1 MINQFKI
8 VFLKEIKDAIRDKR
22 AIMAVLSYALL
33 VPAFLGFV
41 GWLVTLDQPVESVKT
56 RVAIANMQ
64 AAPGLVAYV
73 EKNGIEVIESNYSE
87 ADRAQIPE
95 GAEALLIIPE
105 MFQENLAKAKVSK
118 LTLYVDATT
127 RERAERGE
135 EFERVL
141 TQYSQYV
148 GLNRLLARGIP
159 PNILSPYQVNK
170 ADVSESKFYE
180 KLLVSG
186 LAMMLILAPI
196 VGGMSVSLDTLAGE
210 RERQSLQTL
219 LTQPVSANALI
230 FGKWAVVSLFS
241 FITVTLMT
249 LALSVMYVVFVAD
262 KLPFKLGI
270 DLVGLLIAFFQLGIF
285 SMFVASLLMTVSIH
299 AKSFKEG
306 QTYMQLLN
314 MAPVLLAYIKIY
326 ADSSL
331 PDAARFA
338 PFIADIESLSTI
350 LVDGRVQPSY
360 FLTSLGVAVLGTILC
375 ILFTSKRL
383 SSEKLLDEV

>member
-1 MINQFKI
+1 MMNQFKI

-56 RVAIANMQ
+56 RVAIANMD

-73 EKNGIEVIESNYSE
+73 EKNGIDVIETT
-87 ADRAQIPE
+87 ADAENEAQIPE

-141 TQYSQYV
+141 GQYSQYV
-148 GLNRLLARGIP
+148 GLNRLLARGVP
-159 PNILSPYQVNK
+159 PNIMSPYQVNK

-241 FITVTLMT
+241 FMTVTLMS
-249 LALSVMYVVFVAD
+249 LALVIMYVVFVAD

-270 DLVGLLIAFFQLGIF
+270 DGVGLLIAFFQLGIF

-360 FLTSLGVAVLGTILC
+360 FLTSLGVAVLGTVIC

>member
-1 MINQFKI
+1 MNQFKI
-8 VFLKEIKDAIRDKR
+8 VFLKELKDAIRDKR

-33 VPAFLGFV
+33 VPVFLGFI
-41 GWLVTLDQPVESVKT
+41 GWLVTLDQPVDSVKT
-56 RVAIANMQ
+56 RVAIANMES
-64 AAPGLVAYV
+64 APGLVAFI
-73 EKNGIEVIESNYSE
+73 EKNGISVKNTGDVDVNNIIIPDES
-87 ADRAQIPE
+87 
-95 GAEALLIIPE
+95 EALLIVPDDY
-105 MFQENLAKAKVSK
+105 QDNLIKAKVSK
-118 LTLYVDATT
+118 LELYIDSTT
-127 RERAERGE
+127 RERAERGSE
-135 EFERVL
+135 VENVL
-141 TQYSQYV
+141 AQYGQYI
-148 GLNRLLARGIP
+148 GLNRLTARGVP
-159 PNILSPYQVNK
+159 PNLVSPFVINK

-186 LAMMLILAPI
+186 LAMMLIMAPI

-241 FITVTLMT
+241 FITVTMMSVTLMIMYIT
-249 LALSVMYVVFVAD
+249 LVAD
-262 KLPFKLGI
+262 KLPFSLGI
-270 DLVGLLIAFFQLGIF
+270 GVPGLLTAFCQLGIF

-350 LVDGRVQPSY
+350 LVDGSIQPAY

>member
-1 MINQFKI
+1 MMTQFKI
-8 VFLKEIKDAIRDKR
+8 VFLKELKDAIRDKR

-33 VPAFLGFV
+33 VPLFLGFV
-41 GWLVTLDQPVESVKT
+41 GWLATLDQPVESVKT
-56 RVAIANMQ
+56 QLAIANIDS
-64 AAPGLVAYV
+64 APGLVAFV
-73 EKNGIEVIESNYSE
+73 EKNGINVIG
-87 ADRAQIPE
+87 ADNIDPNNVAIPE
-95 GAEALLIIPE
+95 SAEALLVIPLD
-105 MFQENLAKAKVSK
+105 FQDNLAKAKISK
-118 LTLYVDATT
+118 LALYVDNTT
-127 RERAERGE
+127 RERAERGTE
-135 EFERVL
+135 VEAVL

-148 GLNRLLARGIP
+148 GLNRLIARGIP
-159 PNILSPYQVNK
+159 PNLVSPYRVSK

-180 KLLVSG
+180 KLLISG
-186 LAMMLILAPI
+186 LSMMLIIAPI

-219 LTQPVSANALI
+219 LTQPVSSNALI

-241 FITVTLMT
+241 FVTVMLMSFALIIMYVTL
-249 LALSVMYVVFVAD
+249 VAD
-262 KLPFKLGI
+262 KLPFSLGI
-270 DLVGLLIAFFQLGIF
+270 GLPGFLIAFFQLGIF

-314 MAPVLLAYIKIY
+314 FVPVMLAYVKIY

-338 PFIADIESLSTI
+338 PFIADIESLSTL
-350 LVDGRVQPSY
+350 LVDGSVQAAY
-360 FLTSLGVAVLGTILC
+360 FATSLGVAFVGTILC
-375 ILFTSKRL
+375 IMFTSKRL

>member
-1 MINQFKI
+1 MNQFKI
-8 VFLKEIKDAIRDKR
+8 VFLKELKDAIRDKR

-33 VPAFLGFV
+33 VPVFLGFV
-41 GWLVTLDQPVESVKT
+41 GWLVTLDQPVDSVKT
-56 RVAIANMQ
+56 RVAIANMES
-64 AAPGLVAYV
+64 APGLVAFV
-73 EKNGIEVIESNYSE
+73 EKNGISVKNAENIDLNNIKIPDES
-87 ADRAQIPE
+87 
-95 GAEALLIIPE
+95 EALLIVPDDY
-105 MFQENLAKAKVSK
+105 QDNLNKAKVSK
-118 LTLYVDATT
+118 LALYIDSTT
-127 RERAERGE
+127 RERAERGSE
-135 EFERVL
+135 VEGIL
-141 TQYSQYV
+141 MQYGQYI
-148 GLNRLLARGIP
+148 GINRLTARGVP
-159 PNILSPYQVNK
+159 TALMSPFVINK

-186 LAMMLILAPI
+186 LAMMLIMAPI

-241 FITVTLMT
+241 FITVTMMSVTLMIMYIT
-249 LALSVMYVVFVAD
+249 LVAD
-262 KLPFKLGI
+262 KLPFSLGI
-270 DLVGLLIAFFQLGIF
+270 GVSGLLIAFFQLGIF

-350 LVDGRVQPSY
+350 LVDGRIQPVY
-360 FLTSLGVAVLGTILC
+360 FITSIGVAVLGTIVC